1 MFCFKETFACMD
13 EAYKPY
19 GIRIESSSALW
30 HKHARASEGSYT
42 VYCTGNKYL
51 LEMPMT
57 GSFSMELAYLFEVL
71 NNYAGIS
78 AFFGYDPESHTGY
91 ELRAEWHKHERTM
104 VCTLFSI
111 KEELYTAIAS
121 AVSENVDFPQAG
133 TEYTLTVRMEAG
145 ELTAVSS
152 DGTSASFVLPSCRG
166 MLGFSRPDFV
176 GSVSFRSV
184 TASSDEIDVT
194 PGEDVT
200 VTIPTVNG
208 GTMPLRVTYST
219 FTADGKPYLTATLD
233 GGPQYRSDET
243 YHPYPVNRVGQY
255 AVERWFMTRPYIRVN
270 GKAYHFSM
278 GEVNLVDPHLAW
290 KELLYPLM
298 HFIDLP
304 LSLTVPMNGAAVTD
318 GAGYA
323 FGYDELFV
331 TGYRMQCG
339 KNEFNFSHDGT
350 YLGET
355 VFPDTFRLCSPADK
369 RAVQMIPDTVFDAET
384 VRDHFA
390 RNHYFAENEEIVFR
404 IFSHTDKSYITYEA
418 ELQNVFGERM
428 EGLSVDD
435 GVIRHDPLPVG
446 VYRVNLTVYYGG
458 EVLDEINTAF
468 EVFDETGERCAPL
481 ESGLPVMFSMPNE
494 QQYLD
499 RDPFDPWNN
508 GAPANLEHYFSCTA
522 FTGYVAEHRRTWEVT
537 KKFGRTWY
545 VWLSN
550 HRTMLEHDWHDH
562 MDILKNA
569 DYVYYPSDY
578 EWAVLRS
585 DCSTEGQW
593 AQMPKTVELLNEF
606 LDTTEG
612 ARELVGYTRGGR
624 VTDDHIAALHKYYQ
638 NAWYE
643 LLQSRVAACFAEQNE
658 TFTAINPKF
667 KRACYGPF
675 NVYVS
680 HMRTSNL
687 SESTGL
693 ASDDR
698 LSDVI
703 YTGFAQFEDYPY
715 SCAYQTYRGAFGA
728 GATLV
733 NSPRLAIYPE
743 QYKSARG
750 GCIDGAVYYANPPI
764 GAYVMPDWFNTSL
777 TREYV
782 YNTARKTEDGFAYWN
797 TYGFMKSDLSD
808 AEMDPFVR
816 DWKYVLRHQPKRPY
830 RSAVYVC
837 QFDPEDNSF
846 DGAYPGWR
854 TPFNRSEEGVGYLYE
869 VSRLAGLPS
878 GFYASW
884 ETLLTVTA
892 EDTDVVVLPST
903 RGVGEEVIAHI
914 RALYEAGVSLI
925 AVGRVDGLED
935 LFGVRYAPREVHFC
949 GIDANGEHEAVYP
962 FREPARYDACDAEV
976 LMTADGTPVLYRRDR
991 ALLYNI
997 SPAAVGR
1004 AYFYADCQN
1013 ARSSISPLLRRTSI
1027 ALMRELSAPT
1037 AVCTTENCGVTL
1049 FEDTNGSTM
1058 LLVIDYSAH
1067 DQAKRNTV
1075 SEKTVM
1081 LTGIDMHGAA
1091 AVDGRPLRRLIG
1103 ESGRLDGITVT
1114 LHPHESALIRLF

>member
-1 MFCFKETFACMD
+1 MFCFKENFECYDT
-13 EAYKPY
+13 AYKPY

-30 HKHARASEGSYT
+30 HKHARASVGRYT

-51 LEMPMT
+51 LEMPET
-57 GSFSMELAYLFEVL
+57 AEFSMCLTYQFEVL
-71 NNYAGIS
+71 DTYAGIS
-78 AFFGYDPESHTGY
+78 VFFGYDPELHTGY
-91 ELRAEWHKHERTM
+91 VLRTEWHKQNRTM
-104 VCTLFSI
+104 ICSLLSI
-111 KEELYTAIAS
+111 EKERYQTVTS
-121 AVSENVDFPQAG
+121 AVSENIAFPCAG
-133 TEYTLTVRMEAG
+133 MEYSLSVRMEAG
-145 ELTAVSS
+145 ILTVAAS
-152 DGTSASFVLPSCRG
+152 DGAQASFSLVPRRG
-166 MLGFSRPDFV
+166 LLGFSRPDFV
-176 GSVSFRSV
+176 GSVSFCSIEAV
-184 TASSDEIDVT
+184 SAEIDVT
-194 PGEDVT
+194 PGNCVNVT
-200 VTIPTVNG
+200 VPTVNG
-208 GTMPLRVTYST
+208 GTMPLYVTYNS
-219 FTADGKPYLTATLD
+219 FSADGKLYLTATLD

-255 AVERWFMTRPYIRVN
+255 AVERWFMTRPYVCVN
-270 GKAYHFSM
+270 DKTYHFSM
-278 GEVNLVDPHLAW
+278 GEVNLADPFLAW
-290 KELLYPLM
+290 KEILYPLM
-298 HFIDLP
+298 HFTDLP
-304 LSLTVPMNGAAVTD
+304 LSVTVPLDSDAIVE
-318 GAGYA
+318 YA
-323 FGYDELFV
+323 FGYDELYV
-331 TGYRMQCG
+331 TGYRMQSG
-339 KNEFNFSHDGT
+339 RNEFRFSHDGT

-355 VFPDTFRLCSPADK
+355 VFPDTFRLRSPADK
-369 RAVQMIPDTVFDAET
+369 RAVQMIPDTVFDCET

-390 RNHYFAENEEIVFR
+390 RNHYFAEDEEIVFS
-404 IFSHTDKSYITYEA
+404 IFAHTDKAYITYEA
-418 ELQNVFGERM
+418 ELQNVFGEYM
-428 EGLSVDD
+428 EALPIAD
-435 GVIRHDPLPVG
+435 GIIHHAPLPVG
-446 VYRVNLTVYYGG
+446 VYHVHLTVFYGDM
-458 EVLDEINTAF
+458 VLDEMHTAF

-522 FTGYVAEHRRTWEVT
+522 FTGYVAEHRRIWEVT
-537 KKFGRTWY
+537 KMFGRSWY

-585 DCSTEGQW
+585 DCSAESQW
-593 AQMPKTVELLNEF
+593 AQMPKTVALLNEF

-612 ARELVGYTRGGR
+612 ARERVGYTRGER
-624 VTDDHIAALHKYYQ
+624 VTNDHIAALHKYYQ
-638 NAWYE
+638 NEWYA
-643 LLQSRVAACFAEQNE
+643 LLQSRVTACFAEQNE
-658 TFTAINPKF
+658 MFTEINPKF

-693 ASDDR
+693 ASDDT

-733 NSPRLAIYPE
+733 NAPRLAIYPE

-750 GCIDGAVYYANPPI
+750 GCIDGAVYYANPPV

-808 AEMDPFVR
+808 AEIAPFIH
-816 DWKYVLRHQPKRPY
+816 DWKYVLRYQPKKPF

-837 QFDPEDNSF
+837 QFDAEDNSF
-846 DGAYPGWR
+846 DGEYPGWR

-869 VSRLAGLPS
+869 ISRLAGLPS
-878 GFYASW
+878 GFFASW

-903 RGVGEEVIAHI
+903 RGVEEKVIAHI
-914 RALYEAGVSLI
+914 RALYDAGVSLI
-925 AVGRVDGLED
+925 AVGLVDGLED

-962 FREPARYDACDAEV
+962 FSEPARYDAVGAEV

-991 ALLYNI
+991 TLLYNI

-1013 ARSSISPLLRRTSI
+1013 ARSSISPLLRKTSI
-1027 ALMRELSAPT
+1027 ALMHDLSVPT
-1037 AVCTTENCGVTL
+1037 AVCTTENCGITV
-1049 FEDTNGSTM
+1049 FEDTNGNTM
-1058 LLVIDYSAH
+1058 LLIIDYSVH

-1081 LTGIDMHGAA
+1081 LTGIEVRNAE
-1091 AVDGRPLRRLIG
+1091 AVDGRAVRRLIG
-1103 ESGRLDGITVT
+1103 RNDRLDGITVS